1 MNPVIAV
8 VGAGFSGSMAALHLL
23 AALPR
28 SWSVLLCEKAGS
40 FGRGLAYGTE
50 APAHLLNLRSP
61 NMSAY
66 PERPE
71 HFATWLGGLPED
83 ERAGV
88 AVTPAGTFA
97 PRALYGR
104 YLGDL
109 LTEAIVAEGTPRL
122 HLVNDAVTDLVPVAG
137 GYSLR
142 TEGGASYAVAGAVLA
157 MGNLTGPGAPP
168 SRHRLDPWRPEEFGR
183 LHPDRPV
190 LVVGTGLTMVDAV
203 ASLRGSGFPGPIIA
217 LSRRGLVPNVHAP
230 TKPWPVPDLTAADLA
245 SLTRL
250 TRRIR
255 AEIAA
260 ASRAGR
266 DWRDVIDALRPVIG
280 YLWRSLPGPERARFL
295 RHLRP
300 FWDVHRH
307 RAAPPA
313 AEAIAREIA
322 AGRLAVRAGRI
333 LAIADGPGEAVV
345 TIRPRGGTTDET
357 LPVQGIVD
365 ATGIGRIDE
374 TGDPLLR
381 RLIVRGLARPDA
393 FGLGLAAGDDYR
405 LRAGRPDRLWTLG
418 PLLRGTVWECVAVP
432 DIRSQ
437 AAEVAALVAAEVDRL
452 PAGHVHPSARTRE
465 ASR

>member
-23 AALPR
+23 SALPR
-28 SWSVLLCEKAGS
+28 SWSVLLCERAGS

-50 APAHLLNLRSP
+50 APAHLLNLRAA

-66 PERPE
+66 PDRPA
-71 HFATWLGGLPED
+71 HFSTWLGGVPED

-88 AVTPAGTFA
+88 AATPAGTFA

-104 YLGDL
+104 YLGEL
-109 LTEAIVAEGTPRL
+109 LTQAVVAEGVPRL
-122 HLVNDAVTDLVPVAG
+122 HLVHDAVIDLVPVAG

-142 TEGGASYAVAGAVLA
+142 TEGGASYAVAGVVLA

-168 SRHRLDPWRPEEFGR
+168 SRHRLDPWRPEKFGR

-203 ASLRGSGFPGPIIA
+203 ASLRGRGFSGRIVA

-230 TKPWPVPDLTAADLA
+230 TTPWPVPDLTAADLG

-260 ASRAGR
+260 AARAGH
-266 DWRDVIDALRPVIG
+266 DWRDVIDALRPIIG
-280 YLWRSLPGPERARFL
+280 YLWRSLPAPERARFL

-307 RAAPPA
+307 RTAPPA

-322 AGRLAVRAGRI
+322 AGSLDVRAGRI
-333 LAIADGPGEAVV
+333 LAIADDPGEAVV
-345 TIRPRGGTTDET
+345 TIRPRGGVTDEI
-357 LPVQGIVD
+357 LAVQGIVD

-374 TGDPLLR
+374 TDDPLLR
-381 RLIVRGLARPDA
+381 RLIVRGLARPDP

-405 LRAGRPDRLWTLG
+405 LRAGRAERLWTLG
-418 PLLRGTVWECVAVP
+418 PLLRGTLWECVAVP

-437 AAEVAALVAAEVDRL
+437 AAEVAALVAAEVACLDRRVGL
-452 PAGHVHPSARTRE
+452 PA
-465 ASR
+465 

>member
-28 SWSVLLCEKAGS
+28 SWSVLLCEKGGS
-40 FGRGLAYGTE
+40 FGRGLAYGTD
-50 APAHLLNLRSP
+50 APAHLLNLRAA

-66 PERPE
+66 PDRPE
-71 HFATWLGGLPED
+71 HFAAWLGGLPED
-83 ERAGV
+83 ERSGV

-104 YLGDL
+104 YLAEL
-109 LTEAIVAEGTPRL
+109 LTEAVVTAGAPRL
-122 HLVNDAVTDLVPVAG
+122 HLVHDTITDLVPIAG
-137 GYSLR
+137 GYRLR
-142 TEGGASYAVAGAVLA
+142 TEGGAAYPVAGAVLA

-168 SRHRLDPWRPEEFGR
+168 SGHRLDPWRPEDFGR

-203 ASLRGSGFPGPIIA
+203 ASLRGRGFAGRIVA
-217 LSRRGLVPNVHAP
+217 LSRRGLVPSVHAP
-230 TKPWPVPDLTAADLA
+230 TKPWPVPDLKAADLA

-255 AEIAA
+255 AEVAA
-260 ASRAGR
+260 AQRSGR
-266 DWRDVIDALRPVIG
+266 DWRDVIDALRPIIG
-280 YLWRSLPGPERARFL
+280 YLWRSLPAAERARFL

-300 FWDVHRH
+300 FWDGHRH

-313 AEAIAREIA
+313 AAAIADEIA
-322 AGRLAVRAGRI
+322 AGRLDVRAGRI
-333 LAIADGPGEAVV
+333 LAIADEPGEAVV
-345 TIRPRGGTTDET
+345 TIRPRGGAADET
-357 LPVQGIVD
+357 LAVQGIVD

-381 RLIVRGLARPDA
+381 RLVVRGLARPDA
-393 FGLGLAAGDDYR
+393 FGLGLAAGKDYR
-405 LRAGRPDRLWTLG
+405 LHAERPNRLWTLG
-418 PLLRGTVWECVAVP
+418 PLLRGTLWECVAVP

-437 AAEVAALVAAEVDRL
+437 AAEVAALVAAEVEGLSGSPRR
-452 PAGHVHPSARTRE
+452 A
-465 ASR
+465 ASV

>member
-23 AALPR
+23 SALPR
-28 SWSVLLCEKAGS
+28 PWSVLLCERAGS
-40 FGRGLAYGTE
+40 FGRGLAYGTD
-50 APAHLLNLRSP
+50 APAHLLNLRAA

-66 PERPE
+66 PDQPE
-71 HFATWLGGLPED
+71 HFSAWLAALPED
-83 ERAGV
+83 DRSGIV
-88 AVTPAGTFA
+88 AMPAGTFA

-104 YLGDL
+104 YLAEL
-109 LTEAIVAEGTPRL
+109 LTQGVVAEGAPRL
-122 HLVNDAVTDLVPVAG
+122 HLVHDAVTDLVPVAD

-142 TEGGASYAVAGAVLA
+142 TEGGAAYSVAGAVLA

-168 SRHRLDPWRPEEFGR
+168 SRHRLDPWRPEAFGR

-203 ASLRGSGFPGPIIA
+203 ASLRGRGFSGRIVA
-217 LSRRGLVPNVHAP
+217 LSRRGLVPSVHAP
-230 TKPWPVPDLTAADLA
+230 TRPWPVPDLRADDLA

-255 AEIAA
+255 AEIATA
-260 ASRAGR
+260 RRAGR
-266 DWRDVIDALRPVIG
+266 DWRDVIDALRPIIG

-313 AEAIAREIA
+313 AAAIAAEIA
-322 AGRLAVRAGRI
+322 AGRLSVRAGRI
-333 LAIADGPGEAVV
+333 LAIADGPGGAAV
-345 TIRPRGGTTDET
+345 TIRPRHGGADET
-357 LPVQGIVD
+357 LAAQGIVD

-381 RLIVRGLARPDA
+381 RLVLRGLARPDA

-405 LRAGRPDRLWTLG
+405 LRATRPGRLWTLG
-418 PLLRGTVWECVAVP
+418 PLLRGTLWECVAVP

-437 AAEVAALVAAEVDRL
+437 AAEVAALVATEVDGL
-452 PAGHVHPSARTRE
+452 PAARRQ
-465 ASR
+465 AV

>member
-8 VGAGFSGSMAALHLL
+8 IGAGFSGSMAALHLL
-23 AALPR
+23 SALPR

-40 FGRGLAYGTE
+40 FGRGLAYGTD
-50 APAHLLNLRSP
+50 APAHLLNLRAA

-66 PERPE
+66 PDRPE
-71 HFATWLGGLPED
+71 HFSAWLGRLPD
-83 ERAGV
+83 GERSGV
-88 AVTPAGTFA
+88 VVTPAGTFA

-104 YLGDL
+104 YLAEL
-109 LTEAIVAEGTPRL
+109 LTEAVVTPGPPRL
-122 HLVNDAVTDLVPVAG
+122 HLVHDGVTDLVPEAG

-142 TEGGASYAVAGAVLA
+142 TEGGASYPVAGAVLA

-203 ASLRGSGFPGPIIA
+203 SSLRGRGFPGPVVA

-260 ASRAGR
+260 AARAGR

-280 YLWRSLPGPERARFL
+280 YLWRGLPSTERARFL

-313 AEAIAREIA
+313 AAAITAEIA
-322 AGRLAVRAGRI
+322 AGSLDLRAGHI
-333 LAIADGPGEAVV
+333 LAIADEPGEAVV
-345 TIRPRGGTTDET
+345 TIRPRGGTADET
-357 LPVQGIVD
+357 LTVQGIVD

-381 RLIVRGLARPDA
+381 RLTGRGLARPDA

-405 LRAGRPDRLWTLG
+405 LRAGRAGRLWTLG
-418 PLLRGTVWECVAVP
+418 PLLRGTLWECVAVP
-432 DIRSQ
+432 DIRGQ
-437 AAEVAALVAAEVDRL
+437 AVEVAALVAAEVERL
-452 PAGHVHPSARTRE
+452 PGLRRRAASA
-465 ASR
+465 

>member
-28 SWSVLLCEKAGS
+28 SWSVLLCEKGGR
-40 FGRGLAYGTE
+40 FGRGLAYGTQ
-50 APAHLLNLRSP
+50 ASDHLLNLRAA

-66 PERPE
+66 PDRPQ
-71 HFATWLGGLPED
+71 HFADWLGRLPEAEASD
-83 ERAGV
+83 VV
-88 AVTPAGTFA
+88 ATPAGTFA

-104 YLGDL
+104 YLAEL
-109 LTEAIVAEGTPRL
+109 LTQAVVSEGAPRL
-122 HLVNDAVTDLVPVAG
+122 HLVHDAVADLVPVAG
-137 GYSLR
+137 GYRLR
-142 TEGGASYAVAGAVLA
+142 TEGGTSYAVAGAVLA

-168 SRHRLDPWRPEEFGR
+168 SRHRLDPWRPDAFGR

-203 ASLRGSGFPGPIIA
+203 ASLRGRGFSGRIVA
-217 LSRRGLVPNVHAP
+217 LSRRGLVPKVHAP
-230 TKPWPVPDLTAADLA
+230 TRAWPVPDLAAADLA

-255 AEIAA
+255 AEIMAA
-260 ASRAGR
+260 RQAGR
-266 DWRDVIDALRPVIG
+266 DWRDVIDALRPITT
-280 YLWRSLPGPERARFL
+280 YLWRSLPPREQARFL

-313 AEAIAREIA
+313 AAAIAAEIA
-322 AGRLAVRAGRI
+322 AGGLEVRAGRI
-333 LAIADGPGEAVV
+333 LAITDGPSEAVV
-345 TIRPRGGTTDET
+345 TIRPRGGGPDAALT
-357 LPVQGIVD
+357 VQGIID
-365 ATGIGRIDE
+365 ATGIGRVDE

-381 RLIVRGLARPDA
+381 RLVANGLARPGP

-405 LRAGRPDRLWTLG
+405 LRGPQAGRLWTLG
-418 PLLRGTVWECVAVP
+418 PLLRGSLWECVAVP
-432 DIRSQ
+432 DIRNQ
-437 AAEVAALVAAEVDRL
+437 AAEVAALVAALVAAPLAGEVER
-452 PAGHVHPSARTRE
+452 PAPSLRQAG
-465 ASR
+465 